1 MPPKRRTFINQKE
14 LFPLLQYHTSFSARP
29 LINSMMQRL
38 LLSLSLFVCLS
49 LGMGPLLRTVPAVSA
64 AAVHHGQQ
72 TRLGD
77 DKTLLVYP
85 NPSTGIVH
93 LTINNLQG
101 KKIELSVLNVI
112 GSVLYHETVTE
123 FNEKYSRTLDLS
135 RFANG
140 LYYVRLE
147 SDNTSQVCKLVI
159 R

>member
-1 MPPKRRTFINQKE
+1 
-14 LFPLLQYHTSFSARP
+14 
-29 LINSMMQRL
+29 
-38 LLSLSLFVCLS
+38 
-49 LGMGPLLRTVPAVSA
+49 MGPLLRTVPAASA
-64 AAVHHGQQ
+64 AAMHRHGQQ
-72 TRLGD
+72 TRPGD

-101 KKIELSVLNVI
+101 KKVELSVLNVI

-123 FNEKYSRTLDLS
+123 FNDKYSRTLDLS
-135 RFANG
+135 KFANG

-147 SDNTSQVCKLVI
+147 SDNTSQMCKLVI